1 MRRGRIPNNDRK
13 TWIATSAWPPY
24 SAVPV
29 PPAAV
34 ELLTALAPV
43 LANWGRWYVFG
54 AQAVVAYGVPRLSA
68 DVDVTLSLTPDAPE
82 QFARDMAT
90 AGFSLRVTDPAFVRR
105 TRVMPF
111 VHDATGMPLDIVLA
125 GSGLE
130 EEFLARA
137 SLADIGGAA
146 VPLIEVGDLI
156 IAKVLAGRP
165 KDISDASGLWRL
177 HGRSVDRDRIR
188 QTLTLLEEALGQSD
202 LLSGFDA
209 IAKV

>member
-1 MRRGRIPNNDRK
+1 M
-13 TWIATSAWPPY
+13 
-24 SAVPV
+24 PV

-34 ELLTALAPV
+34 ELLTALSPV
-43 LANWGRWYVFG
+43 LAGWGRWYVFG
-54 AQAVVAYGVPRLSA
+54 AQAVVAYGLPRLSA
-68 DVDVTLSLTPDAPE
+68 DVDVTLALTPDAPE
-82 QFARDMAT
+82 RFAHDMA
-90 AGFSLRVTDPAFVRR
+90 AGGFSLRVTDPTFVRR

-146 VPLIEVGDLI
+146 VPLIELSDLI

-177 HGRSVDRDRIR
+177 HGRRVDHDRVR
-188 QTLTLLEEALGQSD
+188 ETLTLLEEALGQSD
-202 LLSGFDA
+202 LVSAFEA
-209 IAKV
+209 IAKG